1 VTRPGA
7 ILLVALAACAAPTG
21 SVEQF
26 PEEGRDHLSAGDPVP
41 EYATDPPTSGAHA
54 PVWSRCGVHDEPI
67 PEVVQV
73 HDLEHGVV
81 MVQHDPNLAGEDL
94 AELRDLAGTLESHVI
109 IAPRTGL
116 PAPVVATAWTVMLRL
131 DKADSAAIIRFWEDH
146 AQRGPEQRACPVE
159 DP

>member
-1 VTRPGA
+1 MTRLGA
-7 ILLVALAACAAPTG
+7 ILLVALAACSATTASG

-26 PEEGRDHLSAGDPVP
+26 PDEGRDHLSAGDPLP
-41 EYATDPPTSGAHA
+41 QYGTDPPTSGAHA

-67 PEVVQV
+67 PDVVQV

-81 MVQHDPNLAGEDL
+81 VVQHDPDLAEEDL
-94 AELRDLAGTLESHVI
+94 AALRGLAEELTSHVI
-109 IAPRTGL
+109 IAPRSGM

-131 DKADSAAIIRFWEDH
+131 DGADTAAIARFWEDH

-159 DP
+159 